1 MKNHVD
7 VVHISHVKEERGQSG
22 TMISFCFS
30 SCSFSHLVLSVI
42 AICMREANKCIDR
55 QKTRLPGTRR
65 HRAASSTRRACLP
78 WVVLSLPP
86 IGAAAVD
93 AGTGCS
99 NRGRRAPRVLR
110 TSPRQQWGL
119 DRRSGVANKKVAS
132 DLRNAVGAE
141 KYKCVA
147 QGFRG

>member
-55 QKTRLPGTRR
+55 QKTRLPRTRR

-78 WVVLSLPP
+78 WVV
-86 IGAAAVD
+86 
-93 AGTGCS
+93 
-99 NRGRRAPRVLR
+99 
-110 TSPRQQWGL
+110 
-119 DRRSGVANKKVAS
+119 ANKKVAS
-132 DLRNAVGAE
+132 DLRKAVGAE
-141 KYKCVA
+141 EYNKCVA